1 MNQSSG
7 LSVIALIIG
16 IISIPIG
23 CLTYAWIGLIVGVV
37 GLVFSILAKKKDT
50 SKIVPTAMICSI
62 IGIVMSVANII
73 IVIMFYVIATR

>member
-37 GLVFSILAKKKDT
+37 GLIFSILALESAHSIRFLYHHFLSGITKK
-50 SKIVPTAMICSI
+50 SLNV
-62 IGIVMSVANII
+62 
-73 IVIMFYVIATR
+73 FYYA